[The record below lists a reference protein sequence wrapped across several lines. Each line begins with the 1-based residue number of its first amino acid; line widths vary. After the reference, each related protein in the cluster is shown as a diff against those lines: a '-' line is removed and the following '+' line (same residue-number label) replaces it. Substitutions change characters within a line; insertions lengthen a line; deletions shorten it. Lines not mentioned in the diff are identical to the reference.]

1 MLSHELLKDFLVPV
15 HFAGMGFPKT
25 SSSLLVWN
33 RSNLEHSI
41 ADMRAGGMPLESR
54 ACILEL
60 SQKCCDTYYSQAF
73 SGSILADGSSE
84 CLFSFSRLGH
94 R

>member
-1 MLSHELLKDFLVPV
+1 
-15 HFAGMGFPKT
+15 
-25 SSSLLVWN
+25 
-33 RSNLEHSI
+33 
-41 ADMRAGGMPLESR
+41 MPLESR

-60 SQKCCDTYYSQAF
+60 SQKCCDTYYVSVIAGSQAF